1 MSQLVFSEIG
11 AQRSE
16 QMNTAG
22 NSTQARSVQWRPR
35 SRLVRDA
42 RSSTESASTHLEI
55 ARLLLNYGR
64 TEVARRRLE
73 RVVQKF
79 GNTPAAA
86 ESRELLATIGVAS
99 SDRDAPDPDGP
110 VEAG

>member
-1 MSQLVFSEIG
+1 
-11 AQRSE
+11 
-16 QMNTAG
+16 MNTAG
-22 NSTQARSVQWRPR
+22 NSTEARSLQWRPHG
-35 SRLVRDA
+35 RLRRDA
-42 RSSTESASTHLEI
+42 RNSTESASTHLEI

-86 ESRELLATIGVAS
+86 ESRELLAAIGVVS
-99 SDRDAPDPDGP
+99 SDHETPDANGA